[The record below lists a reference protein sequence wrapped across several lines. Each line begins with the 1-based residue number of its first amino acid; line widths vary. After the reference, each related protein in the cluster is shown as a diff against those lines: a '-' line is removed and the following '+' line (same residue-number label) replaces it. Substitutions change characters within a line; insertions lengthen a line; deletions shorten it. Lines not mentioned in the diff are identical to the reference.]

1 MKKIIIVCF
10 IICVILGAKL
20 IWFIFRP
27 EPVFQSQVEVYLSM
41 YAPLSEHTDL
51 KSAQITHMDGTPV
64 KVVLAAFSYNPLGTT
79 QGYVE
84 PVRGELYLG
93 YRNPNNATPTIE
105 HTVLL
110 HELFHKSDLYH
121 ELQKYCKL
129 KATSQTLYSK
139 CAENKAYDFT
149 HLYTQMLDL
158 EKRGWLII
166 NR

>member
-27 EPVFQSQVEVYLSM
+27 EPAFQSQAEVYLSM
-41 YAPLSEHTDL
+41 YMPLSEQTDL
-51 KSAQITHMDGTPV
+51 KSAQITYPDGTPV
-64 KVVLAAFSYNPLGTT
+64 KVTLTAFNYNPLGTT
-79 QGYVE
+79 GGYVE
-84 PVRGELYLG
+84 SVKQEMYLG

-105 HTVLL
+105 HIVLL
-110 HELFHKSDLYH
+110 HELVHLVDGHYNFMKM
-121 ELQKYCKL
+121 CKDW
-129 KATSQTLYSK
+129 KNPE
-139 CAENKAYDFT
+139 CMENRAYGYT